1 MLNNDERLVKV
12 LSSLYESVSCPE
24 CGTRL
29 RLGDLD
35 CPHCGLDTDEPFRQW
50 AEMLLQKLDA

>member
-1 MLNNDERLVKV
+1 MNNDERLVKV